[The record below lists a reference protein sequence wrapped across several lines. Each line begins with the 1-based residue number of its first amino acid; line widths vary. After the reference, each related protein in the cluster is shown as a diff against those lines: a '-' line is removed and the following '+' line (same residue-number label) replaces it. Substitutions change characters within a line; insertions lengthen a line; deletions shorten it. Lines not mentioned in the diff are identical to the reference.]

1 MLGLSVMVCQYVVHY
16 VHPYVS
22 VRNNNGAQPR
32 PHGEEGLRTK
42 MMGRAM
48 YGRKALTTAS
58 LCVLAPCK
66 PLAALSISS
75 LSAVNFPRDRM
86 KNSLFRDSNSAT
98 ELLGWVQQNGDWEWL
113 EDNDSL
119 VVDES
124 GKEFKI
130 RETGG
135 IVMGSRVSK
144 SLVAP
149 KLPSRTFRPNQSLGQ
164 NFMNDGNTIQKI
176 IRAFEKDV
184 VEVLD
189 KATRAAEDNNV
200 SLGKDQLFLRAV
212 ELGPGHGALTGQLI
226 AAFGIECLQCF
237 EIDKRCIRIL
247 QDNHPNLRVKEMN
260 AIHVDYYALEKE
272 EGGPVSVI
280 GNLPYYITT
289 QILFS
294 LADASHTGSVTSAT
308 VTLQWEVAQRLVAP
322 MNCKDYGI
330 LSIVFQLYADCVLH
344 FKIPRTVFYPQ
355 PKVDSALVGL
365 RFVGPE
371 KLRNRL
377 CGITPIQLRRVL
389 SCIFQQRRKTLRNSL
404 KALVLD
410 LCSGDAEAAQQILQ
424 SNPLPLPA
432 NVIEARKEG
441 DEIALSQELPFNWPT
456 LRPEQLSPGQFIE
469 VTRLVYTLAKKIP
482 EEAFEINTYKLE
494 PLGFQVWGKL
504 KHGS

>member
-1 MLGLSVMVCQYVVHY
+1 
-16 VHPYVS
+16 
-22 VRNNNGAQPR
+22 
-32 PHGEEGLRTK
+32 
-42 MMGRAM
+42 MMGRASS
-48 YGRKALTTAS
+48 YCRKVSLTTAS
-58 LCVLAPCK
+58 LCVLAPYK
-66 PLAALSISS
+66 PLDALSILSKLVVNRPRNRVNSS
-75 LSAVNFPRDRM
+75 F
-86 KNSLFRDSNSAT
+86 FRTSNSAT
-98 ELLGWVQQNGDWEWL
+98 ELLGWVHKNGDWEWL
-113 EDNDSL
+113 DDEDSL
-119 VVDES
+119 AEDES
-124 GKEFKI
+124 VKDIKI

-135 IVMGSRVSK
+135 VVGSNLSK
-144 SLVAP
+144 SLLVP
-149 KLPSRTFRPNQSLGQ
+149 KLPSKSFRPNQSLGQ

-184 VEVLD
+184 VEVLES
-189 KATRAAEDNNV
+189 KTRTAEDQNV
-200 SLGKDQLFLRAV
+200 SRGKDELFLRAV

-226 AAFGIECLQCF
+226 SAFGIECLQCF
-237 EIDKRCIRIL
+237 EIDKRCIRVL
-247 QDNHPNLRVKEMN
+247 QDTHPDLRVKQMDV
-260 AIHVDYYALEKE
+260 IHVDYYALEKE

-377 CGITPIQLRRVL
+377 CGITPVQLRRVL

-410 LCSGDAEAAQQILQ
+410 LCSGDAEAAQQILR
-424 SNPLPLPA
+424 STPLPLPTK
-432 NVIEARKEG
+432 VVEARKEG
-441 DEIALSQELPFNWPT
+441 DKIALSQELPLHWHT

-469 VTRLVYTLAKKIP
+469 VTRLVYTRAKKVSEDI
-482 EEAFEINTYKLE
+482 FEKSIDKME
-494 PLGFQVWGKL
+494 PLAFQVWGKL